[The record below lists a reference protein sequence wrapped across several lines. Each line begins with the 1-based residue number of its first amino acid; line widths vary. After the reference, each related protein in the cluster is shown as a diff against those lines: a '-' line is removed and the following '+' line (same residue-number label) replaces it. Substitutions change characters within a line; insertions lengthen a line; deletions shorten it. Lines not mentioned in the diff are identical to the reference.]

1 MKKLLIFICTLTFSL
16 STATAQDSLWAKA
29 KSDTRFYTNQVIDV
43 SDVDSITFLTARIRF
58 MTDGK
63 ARSQAFNDIEYFSFR
78 NPGLTLYCPGE
89 LCSNDWN
96 SEASE
101 WCFQRSQES
110 DHFILFWHAGFGL
123 DPTKAPRSYAFNP
136 KKMLEEAEK
145 IYRVNTQELGFS
157 RPGNSYTLDHY
168 KHMLFVRYQT
178 EWLATGSGYDDKVG
192 AFWCNPAAV
201 NDVTTLGHELGHT
214 FQYIVRCDLGSG
226 HGWRQGLGANGEGGN
241 MYWESCAQ
249 WQSSRVYPQMLF
261 SGWGTSYPYSS
272 HKNLLHEEPRYEN
285 YFHQY
290 YWCQLHGN
298 DFIGRLWMAAKG
310 LEDPVEV
317 YQRLTG
323 RSQAEFCD
331 DMFEY
336 ARRCPTWDIDG
347 IREHAANQQDN
358 FTTAMHDTE
367 DGWLEPDAANCPE
380 NYGFNVLRMKL
391 PQEPGATV
399 TAHFRG
405 EAGKSVFR
413 SLNTQWAG
421 WRYGFAALTKDGQRV
436 YSDIGRDDQGQ
447 LSFTLPADA
456 TNLWFVT
463 LGAPTQ
469 HFHHAWDDN
478 DNNDEQW
485 PYAVRFEGTD
495 MQGHITYDPTAT
507 PHDTIV
513 VINLN
518 REYNEGKELSDY
530 IDLDISSVCQALV
543 CPAEALKLT
552 PASQDT
558 IRVFTEDADGTL
570 RDWYTS
576 QYSNYF
582 LYDAE
587 GNTINPATTETAEAD
602 ARFYTIYSA
611 YSNRYLLYF
620 GEVNGQTLHAGDT
633 HTFPIVFQRTLSDG
647 STATA
652 RIRLKVTMR

>member
-89 LCSNDWN
+89 LRSNDWN

-347 IREHAANQQDN
+347 IRQYANNSQDMFSTN
-358 FTTAMHDTE
+358 IHDTD
-367 DGWLEPDAANCPE
+367 DGWIEPDASNCPE
-380 NYGFNVLRMKL
+380 NYGFNVMRMKL
-391 PQEPGATV
+391 PQEAGATV
-399 TAHFRG
+399 KAQFRG
-405 EAGKSVFR
+405 EAGKAGFR
-413 SLNTQWAG
+413 SLNAELAG
-421 WRYGFAALTKDGQRV
+421 WRYGFVSLTKSKKRV
-436 YSDIGRDDQGQ
+436 YSEIGRDSEGSLEFQV
-447 LSFTLPADA
+447 PADA

-463 LGAPTQ
+463 LGAPTK

-478 DNNDEQW
+478 DANDEQW
-485 PYAVRFEGTD
+485 PYAVRFEGTN
-495 MQGHITYDPTAT
+495 MQGHITYDSTAEPRDT
-507 PHDTIV
+507 TIV
-513 VINLN
+513 VERYETYDANT
-518 REYNEGKELSDY
+518 EYGVSFELDMSP
-530 IDLDISSVCQALV
+530 ICQALV
-543 CPAEALKLT
+543 CSPEALKLSAT
-552 PASQDT
+552 TQDS
-558 IRVFTEDADGTL
+558 IRVYTVDADGELTD
-570 RDWYTS
+570 RYANN
-576 QYSNYF
+576 YSIYF
-582 LYDAE
+582 LYDKD
-587 GNTINPATTETAEAD
+587 GRVINSENDDSPVD
-602 ARFYTIYSA
+602 NARFYTIYTA
-611 YSNRYLLYF
+611 YGNRFLLYI
-620 GEVNGQTLHAGDT
+620 GETNGHQLKRGDT
-633 HTFPIVFQRTLSDG
+633 HTFEIAFVRTLSDERKV
-647 STATA
+647 TA
-652 RIRLKVTMR
+652 RVQVEVTMN

>member
-63 ARSQAFNDIEYFSFR
+63 ARSQAFNNIEYFSFR

-89 LCSNDWN
+89 LRSNDWN

-110 DHFILFWHAGFGL
+110 EHFILFWHAGFGL

-157 RPGNSYTLDHY
+157 RPGSSYTLDHY

-201 NDVTTLGHELGHT
+201 NDITTLGHELGHT

-347 IREHAANQQDN
+347 IRQYANNSQDMFSTN
-358 FTTAMHDTE
+358 IHDTD
-367 DGWLEPDAANCPE
+367 DGWIEPDASNCPE
-380 NYGFNVLRMKL
+380 NYGFNVMRMKL
-391 PQEPGATV
+391 PQEAGATV
-399 TAHFRG
+399 KAQFRG
-405 EAGKSVFR
+405 EAGKAGFR
-413 SLNTQWAG
+413 SLNAELAG
-421 WRYGFAALTKDGQRV
+421 WRYGFVALTKNKKRV
-436 YSDIGRDDQGQ
+436 YREIGRDSEGSLEFQV
-447 LSFTLPADA
+447 PADA

-463 LGAPTQ
+463 LGAPTK

-478 DNNDEQW
+478 DANDEQW

-495 MQGHITYDPTAT
+495 MQGHITYDPTAEPRDT
-507 PHDTIV
+507 TIV
-513 VINLN
+513 VERYETYDANT
-518 REYNEGKELSDY
+518 EYGVSFELDMSP
-530 IDLDISSVCQALV
+530 ICQALA
-543 CPAEALKLT
+543 CSPEALKLSAT
-552 PASQDT
+552 TQDS
-558 IRVFTEDADGTL
+558 IRVYTVDADGELTD
-570 RDWYTS
+570 RYANN
-576 QYSNYF
+576 YSIYF
-582 LYDAE
+582 LYDKD
-587 GNTINPATTETAEAD
+587 GRVINSENDDSPVD
-602 ARFYTIYSA
+602 NARFYTIYTA
-611 YSNRYLLYF
+611 YGNRFLLYI
-620 GEVNGQTLHAGDT
+620 GETNGHQLKRGDT
-633 HTFPIVFQRTLSDG
+633 HTFEIAFVRTLSDERKV
-647 STATA
+647 TA
-652 RIRLKVTMR
+652 RVQVEVTMN

>member
-63 ARSQAFNDIEYFSFR
+63 ARSQAFNNIEYFSFR

-89 LCSNDWN
+89 LRSNDWN

-110 DHFILFWHAGFGL
+110 EHFILFWHAGFGL

-157 RPGNSYTLDHY
+157 RPGSSYTLDHY

-226 HGWRQGLGANGEGGN
+226 HGWRQGLGADGEGGN

-249 WQSSRVYPQMLF
+249 WQSARVYPQMLF

-347 IREHAANQQDN
+347 IRQYANNSQDMFSTN
-358 FTTAMHDTE
+358 IHDTD
-367 DGWLEPDAANCPE
+367 DGWIEPDASNCPE
-380 NYGFNVLRMKL
+380 NYGFNVMRMKL
-391 PQEPGATV
+391 PQEAGATV
-399 TAHFRG
+399 KAQFRG
-405 EAGKSVFR
+405 EAGKAGFR
-413 SLNTQWAG
+413 SLNAELAG
-421 WRYGFAALTKDGQRV
+421 WRYGFVSLTKSKKRV
-436 YSDIGRDDQGQ
+436 YSEIGRDSEGSLEFQV
-447 LSFTLPADA
+447 PADA

-463 LGAPTQ
+463 LGAPTK

-478 DNNDEQW
+478 DANDEQW
-485 PYAVRFEGTD
+485 PYAVRFEGTN
-495 MQGHITYDPTAT
+495 MQGHITYDSTAEPRDT
-507 PHDTIV
+507 TIV
-513 VINLN
+513 VERYETYDANT
-518 REYNEGKELSDY
+518 EYGVSFELDMSP
-530 IDLDISSVCQALV
+530 ICQALV
-543 CPAEALKLT
+543 CSPEALKLSAT
-552 PASQDT
+552 TQDS
-558 IRVFTEDADGTL
+558 IRVYTVDADGELTD
-570 RDWYTS
+570 RYANN
-576 QYSNYF
+576 YSIYF
-582 LYDAE
+582 LYDKD
-587 GNTINPATTETAEAD
+587 GRVINSENDDSPVD
-602 ARFYTIYSA
+602 NARFYTIYTA
-611 YSNRYLLYF
+611 YGNRFLLYI
-620 GEVNGQTLHAGDT
+620 GETNGHQLKRGDT
-633 HTFPIVFQRTLSDG
+633 HTFEIAFVRTLSDERKV
-647 STATA
+647 TA
-652 RIRLKVTMR
+652 RVQVEVTMN